1 MKNLTQEELSILKA
15 CQSAEDWGDACDAIK
30 EARGGMYPDDWW
42 DKVKL
47 TGMMDRILGR
57 WGADSQIRSTSFDN
71 KTDALKHLF
80 DDDEDYGHFGKHL
93 FNKRNK
99 NN

>member
-42 DKVKL
+42 NKVKL
-47 TGMMDRILGR
+47 SGLMDRILAR
-57 WGADSQIRSTSFDN
+57 WGANSTLRVKSFDN
-71 KTDALKHLF
+71 KTDFLKHVT
-80 DDDEDYGHFGKHL
+80 DGKD
-93 FNKRNK
+93 RNE
-99 NN
+99 